1 MGKGTLIRE
10 CFHLHDS
17 THRCRRYKIK
27 YTVLWLLGR
36 SVEQHRCF
44 RDVIY
49 YFFALKS
56 IFLYINKGVA
66 KDAIVKGLYIQCP
79 GVKKSHRSGSFSHF
93 TSSFEPQRGVRLNIN
108 VNANLI
114 RFIVRTQFKTN
125 SISISCSWTISYV
138 KQRDRTQTKGCDFFV
153 QNFFLAIMHA
163 LLIYIDWRRIRIF
176 NYNSLCV
183 VNFQCLI

>member
-1 MGKGTLIRE
+1 M
-10 CFHLHDS
+10 
-17 THRCRRYKIK
+17 
-27 YTVLWLLGR
+27 
-36 SVEQHRCF
+36 
-44 RDVIY
+44 
-49 YFFALKS
+49 
-56 IFLYINKGVA
+56 YINKGVA

-79 GVKKSHRSGSFSHF
+79 GVKKSQSSGSFSHF

-138 KQRDRTQTKGCDFFV
+138 KQRDRTQTKGCEFFV

-183 VNFQCLI
+183 VNFQCLIYSVNLSKNIMLTCQTCPFLTSLTYLTFLLKILLAC